1 MSYKI
6 YRIKKGCII
15 LTWLNYGLE
24 IEAVDM
30 LLYAANFEK
39 QPQGKCKFK
48 YFVWTLSQYKV
59 KCLIIFSN
67 HAKLPEAETPVP
79 WQHEMPAPNSNE
91 MCLS

>member
-1 MSYKI
+1 
-6 YRIKKGCII
+6 
-15 LTWLNYGLE
+15 
-24 IEAVDM
+24 M

-39 QPQGKCKFK
+39 QPQGKCKSK
-48 YFVWTLSQYKV
+48 VLCGLYDLSQHKV

-91 MCLS
+91 MCLSY

>member
-1 MSYKI
+1 
-6 YRIKKGCII
+6 
-15 LTWLNYGLE
+15 
-24 IEAVDM
+24 M

-39 QPQGKCKFK
+39 QPQGKCKSK
-48 YFVWTLSQYKV
+48 VLCGLYALSQHKV

-91 MCLS
+91 MCLSY